1 MNKTIAEMLVKE
13 VKEAIA
19 ANFVKADE
27 KVFFYMLNAYNRY
40 CEDEMNGANYIFDMN
55 KQKDFICLV
64 KGGMTLVDAQRLGQC
79 RFLIERDKQYVVLN
93 QASVINCMLGLLD
106 EIVECIL
113 KYPFVEE
120 YKIIYQMFVT
130 EGFEDLGM

>member
-19 ANFVKADE
+19 ANFVKANE
-27 KVFFYMLNAYNRY
+27 KVFFCMLDAYNRY
-40 CEDEMNGANYIFDMN
+40 CEDEMDGANYIFDMT
-55 KQKDFICLV
+55 KQKDFVCLV
-64 KGGMTLVDAQRLGQC
+64 EGGMTLVDAQRLGQC
-79 RFLIERDKQYVVLN
+79 RFLIIRDNKYLVLN
-93 QASVINCMLGLLD
+93 QSSVLNCILGLLE
-106 EIVECIL
+106 EIIVCVL

-130 EGFEDLGM
+130 EGFENLGM

>member
-27 KVFFYMLNAYNRY
+27 KVFSCMLNAYNRY
-40 CEDEMNGANYIFDMN
+40 CKDEMNGENYIFNMS
-55 KQKDFICLV
+55 KQEDFLSLV
-64 KGGMTLVDAQRLGQC
+64 KEGMTLIAAQRLGQC
-79 RFLIERDKQYVVLN
+79 RFLVKRNKEYVILN
-93 QASVINCMLGLLD
+93 QVAVINCMLGLLD

>member
-27 KVFFYMLNAYNRY
+27 KVFFCMLNAYNRY
-40 CEDEMNGANYIFDMN
+40 CEDEMNGENYIFNMS
-55 KQKDFICLV
+55 KQEDFVSLV
-64 KGGMTLVDAQRLGQC
+64 NEGMTLIEAQRLGQC
-79 RFLIERDKQYVVLN
+79 RFLVKRNKEYVILN
-93 QASVINCMLGLLD
+93 QSAVINCMLGLLD
-106 EIVECIL
+106 EIVECVL